1 MIRRSHSGPAGML
14 RSVAV
19 LVLAPGGR
27 IFIDATRNAQRSKE
41 PLMKR
46 MRDKVAVIDGGM
58 GAT

>member
-1 MIRRSHSGPAGML
+1 ML